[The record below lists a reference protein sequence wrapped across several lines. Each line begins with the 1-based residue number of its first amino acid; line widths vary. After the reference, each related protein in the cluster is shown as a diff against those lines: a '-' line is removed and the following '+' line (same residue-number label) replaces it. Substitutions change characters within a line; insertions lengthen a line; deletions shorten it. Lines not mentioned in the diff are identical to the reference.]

1 VELNQEIA
9 AEIAEER
16 LDRWRHVARYDELAL
31 MEENDDKDWDH
42 VTGKDDREYKVLWYV
57 LPHGEETLRM
67 VISVNHRRTDHA
79 VAHPL
84 TREAIIRSDG
94 TVDAP

>member
-1 VELNQEIA
+1 
-9 AEIAEER
+9 
-16 LDRWRHVARYDELAL
+16 

-42 VTGKDDREYKVLWYV
+42 VTVKDDREYKVLSYV

-67 VISVNHRRTDHA
+67 VISVNHRRTDQA

-84 TREAIIRSDG
+84 TRETVIRSDG
-94 TVDAP
+94 ICSPWGVTFLLSSRVSMFLTSNFRR